1 MKTETYRNYTIEI
14 EQSEDV
20 ENPRNWDN
28 ATLMICSHKR
38 YNLGDEKHDIDFNNY
53 SSWEECK
60 KAIIKKYNPV
70 VIKPL
75 YMYDHSGITI
85 STSPFGDRW
94 DSGQIGW
101 VIFTREK
108 ALEEYGGK
116 RITPAIKEKCENLL
130 NSEVETYDNYLR
142 GAVYDFTIKDENG
155 DEVENGVGR
164 MEFYGYDHEKS
175 GLMSEARGRID
186 AKIKEV
192 GQQIK
197 IEL

>member
-1 MKTETYRNYTIEI
+1 M
-14 EQSEDV
+14 
-20 ENPRNWDN
+20 
-28 ATLMICSHKR
+28 
-38 YNLGDEKHDIDFNNY
+38 
-53 SSWEECK
+53 
-60 KAIIKKYNPV
+60 
-70 VIKPL
+70 
-75 YMYDHSGITI
+75 
-85 STSPFGDRW
+85 
-94 DSGQIGW
+94 
-101 VIFTREK
+101 
-108 ALEEYGGK
+108 
-116 RITPAIKEKCENLL
+116 
-130 NSEVETYDNYLR
+130 ETYDNYLR